1 MTSRVSP
8 DGSLSVGG
16 GVIIP
21 AEDLRVRVTTS
32 GGPGGQHAN
41 RSLTKVVVVFDVM
54 ACTTLSDA
62 QRRRLV
68 RRLGERVTTSSG
80 RHRSQGANREAALT
94 AMAERL
100 AEGLL
105 PPTPRRRTGPT
116 VASRRRRLDDKRARS
131 DLKRQ
136 RRDID

>member
-21 AEDLRVRVTTS
+21 AEDLRVSVTTS

-41 RSLTKVVVVFDVM
+41 RALTKVVVVFDVM

-80 RHRSQGANREAALT
+80 
-94 AMAERL
+94 
-100 AEGLL
+100 
-105 PPTPRRRTGPT
+105 
-116 VASRRRRLDDKRARS
+116 
-131 DLKRQ
+131 
-136 RRDID
+136 